1 MPNGGGNKMD
11 GNLLLPSCA
20 KLKSQR
26 PISDQ
31 PAPLSQPPTLLR
43 ATVGQVSC
51 HIDGTTAIAAAQK
64 MLDLLEIDCQ
74 MIHSH
79 NLVPRSRHLR

>member
-1 MPNGGGNKMD
+1 MRWQRQQGKMD

-31 PAPLSQPPTLLR
+31 PAPVSQPPTLLER
-43 ATVGQVSC
+43 PLNSYLATL
-51 HIDGTTAIAAAQK
+51 TALPQY
-64 MLDLLEIDCQ
+64 Q
-74 MIHSH
+74 
-79 NLVPRSRHLR
+79 